1 MSGCSTGKLSAMK
14 KSAFKLRL
22 AYRNLTGKNILFS
35 LAVYFL
41 LLVLLSLALIAF
53 SHRAMIKKLY
63 YYQAKEKYQKIDL
76 VLTYDENSPVKIVNQ
91 RNLSNYRD
99 YFSYYETF
107 YNFYSVIESDE
118 EVYYGQVFSS
128 DMTGFRRVIDYPAER
143 IAEDEAI
150 VSASLAAASG
160 LEEGDSFILFL
171 GAATREFRIK
181 SVAPDRG
188 IFTGNAVFVL
198 KDELLREIIGPG
210 TTNLGNTVYF
220 KLKSGVKVEDALN
233 ALASDEEYGKFR
245 VDPAV
250 DYEYIDYY
258 VRYGSS
264 IFMAVGL
271 IVFIALLLVIRSI
284 FSLYFKD
291 FNSQYA
297 VINIL
302 GGSRG
307 FAFQIWIF
315 QLLLL
320 SVLAL
325 PPAIG
330 LCQWFFNLAARVFL
344 VKSHIA
350 LPAESVLLAF
360 ISYLIVLAYELVS
373 RYLWLRRES
382 LVSLSKDNKSAPA
395 FDRYAL
401 LFLLLLYVV
410 NNIFSPF
417 GAGIKAV
424 VNIMM
429 LAAAAVLAVGLIVR
443 LACLAS
449 GRVRKKTIF
458 NLFTA
463 KHLNNNKIISHSL
476 RVMTIALMII
486 AAVLSVTDIIDK
498 NSASFRK
505 KIEADYM
512 IANISDYKPGL
523 KREISDFYPVE
534 DVEEAVF
541 FQNVYIK
548 EYAKGVPIFLSL
560 EYDNI
565 DRYFSL
571 EIGEEIADKLGSA
584 ERLYALLPES
594 FKQIYGAAEGDVVTL
609 KLSATLGEEEFVVA
623 GFYQTEYEIFIFSNY
638 LAYSGEDAT
647 NALLFNTNPYFDDA
661 NKADIVKRY
670 GSKMYFLVDI
680 AKTVDVAFDA
690 FDNIIKIVFW
700 LFWFI
705 AGGFAVVIVNNLLL
719 ALSYL
724 KADYA
729 RLRVLGLDDRQLTR
743 VVVTEAAAISFVVFV
758 IAFVALSLIIPNFA
772 PMMLVFGYYKELAVT
787 GVALLKFLAL
797 GTLVFIPGYL
807 IYCIRIKYINIIDTI
822 RKF

>member
-1 MSGCSTGKLSAMK
+1 
-14 KSAFKLRL
+14 
-22 AYRNLTGKNILFS
+22 
-35 LAVYFL
+35 
-41 LLVLLSLALIAF
+41 
-53 SHRAMIKKLY
+53 
-63 YYQAKEKYQKIDL
+63 
-76 VLTYDENSPVKIVNQ
+76 
-91 RNLSNYRD
+91 
-99 YFSYYETF
+99 
-107 YNFYSVIESDE
+107 
-118 EVYYGQVFSS
+118 
-128 DMTGFRRVIDYPAER
+128 
-143 IAEDEAI
+143 
-150 VSASLAAASG
+150 
-160 LEEGDSFILFL
+160 
-171 GAATREFRIK
+171 
-181 SVAPDRG
+181 
-188 IFTGNAVFVL
+188 
-198 KDELLREIIGPG
+198 
-210 TTNLGNTVYF
+210 
-220 KLKSGVKVEDALN
+220 
-233 ALASDEEYGKFR
+233 
-245 VDPAV
+245 
-250 DYEYIDYY
+250 
-258 VRYGSS
+258 
-264 IFMAVGL
+264 
-271 IVFIALLLVIRSI
+271 
-284 FSLYFKD
+284 
-291 FNSQYA
+291 
-297 VINIL
+297 
-302 GGSRG
+302 
-307 FAFQIWIF
+307 
-315 QLLLL
+315 
-320 SVLAL
+320 
-325 PPAIG
+325 
-330 LCQWFFNLAARVFL
+330 
-344 VKSHIA
+344 
-350 LPAESVLLAF
+350 
-360 ISYLIVLAYELVS
+360 
-373 RYLWLRRES
+373 
-382 LVSLSKDNKSAPA
+382 
-395 FDRYAL
+395 
-401 LFLLLLYVV
+401 
-410 NNIFSPF
+410 
-417 GAGIKAV
+417 
-424 VNIMM
+424 
-429 LAAAAVLAVGLIVR
+429 
-443 LACLAS
+443 
-449 GRVRKKTIF
+449 
-458 NLFTA
+458 
-463 KHLNNNKIISHSL
+463 
-476 RVMTIALMII
+476 
-486 AAVLSVTDIIDK
+486 
-498 NSASFRK
+498 
-505 KIEADYM
+505 
-512 IANISDYKPGL
+512 ISDYKPGL

-772 PMMLVFGYYKELAVT
+772 PMMLVFGYYKEIAVT